1 MLTITYVD
9 KVIVEVSLLRD
20 AKAGETIAIPVN
32 PHELILL
39 HETRDAERHMRL
51 LRCRIRDSQEELGRP
66 REEREALDSE
76 AEKRVREGGNSETSR
91 ERMECQNG
99 RGNIMS

>member
-1 MLTITYVD
+1 MCMYRSRTYVD

-32 PHELILL
+32 PHELTLP
-39 HETRDAERHMRL
+39 HETRDAERHLRL
-51 LRCRIRDSQEELGRP
+51 LRCRIRESQEELGRL

-76 AEKRVREGGNSETSR
+76 AEERVREEIVKRVESEWKAKMA
-91 ERMECQNG
+91 EV
-99 RGNIMS
+99 I